1 MKRMV
6 TIEVLMQYL
15 YEGDILGLLQAIY
28 VSAFQSADL
37 FYGFLTLLLTSPI
50 YLRTKSLLLLCI
62 IWVLLGGFI
71 ITTIPLLADLA
82 VFLMVF
88 GLGTMLFKIVVAL
101 RS

>member
-1 MKRMV
+1 MV
-6 TIEVLMQYL
+6 TIEVLLQYL
-15 YEGDILGLLQAIY
+15 FEGDFLGLLQAIY

-62 IWVLLGGFI
+62 LWILIGGFLI
-71 ITTIPLLADLA
+71 ATMPLLAGLA
-82 VFLMVF
+82 IFLMVF
-88 GLGTMLFKIVVAL
+88 GLGTMLFKVFIAL